1 VEVLRKFSIS
11 KYSDQLKFVGT
22 LKVAM
27 NYLFIINI
35 YFIALLRLKRA
46 NSGALEGDP
55 STPLSTE
62 DFRRGGT
69 LRATAGHV

>member
-1 VEVLRKFSIS
+1 LPSF
-11 KYSDQLKFVGT
+11 
-22 LKVAM
+22 
-27 NYLFIINI
+27 NYY
-35 YFIALLRLKRA
+35 YFIVLKKKLRLKRT

-69 LRATAGHV
+69 LRATAGPRLGWKNGSPGPAETIKPIQE

>member
-1 VEVLRKFSIS
+1 
-11 KYSDQLKFVGT
+11 
-22 LKVAM
+22 M

-62 DFRRGGT
+62 DFRRVGT
-69 LRATAGHV
+69 LRATTGPR